1 MAKET
6 DMDKQIEQLRS
17 SWENE
22 EFQEKACRG
31 KKPCYAHV
39 TGTEWIL
46 YCKDRI
52 WVYTLCRKPYE
63 DTREHLWQI
72 TA

>member
-22 EFQEKACRG
+22 EFQ
-31 KKPCYAHV
+31 KKQETLLYARY
-39 TGTEWIL
+39 GN
-46 YCKDRI
+46 
-52 WVYTLCRKPYE
+52 
-63 DTREHLWQI
+63 
-72 TA
+72 

>member
-22 EFQEKACRG
+22 EFQ
-31 KKPCYAHV
+31 KKHARY
-39 TGTEWIL
+39 GN
-46 YCKDRI
+46 
-52 WVYTLCRKPYE
+52 
-63 DTREHLWQI
+63 
-72 TA
+72 